1 MENTDNKLNIGA
13 VEVLLLELY
22 LYLRSPLAT
31 NVQGRLIVKPRCTR
45 NVHLSHQHGR
55 HEGSANTKAHS
66 RLTGLRKRSPVMERR
81 GDLRVGYSRG
91 EYERE
96 RRPGGAEQ
104 GIGQPPPPL
113 IPSGRGEEGQKVFPI
128 SWGRKTRLRALKCM
142 SDAFYFGG
150 SAIDDPGW
158 RHETWH
164 VSVDREV
171 CPMAR
176 GRLRWLH
183 KRWRR
188 QALRKLFRVSS
199 HVYLK

>member
-104 GIGQPPPPL
+104 GIGHHHHHHPFQVAEVKRDKRYSRPAEA
-113 IPSGRGEEGQKVFPI
+113 GKR
-128 SWGRKTRLRALKCM
+128 
-142 SDAFYFGG
+142 G
-150 SAIDDPGW
+150 SA
-158 RHETWH
+158 
-164 VSVDREV
+164 
-171 CPMAR
+171 
-176 GRLRWLH
+176 L
-183 KRWRR
+183 
-188 QALRKLFRVSS
+188 
-199 HVYLK
+199 